1 MACTGCQLE
10 KLEFTFDDNKYDWC
24 SDHAQVIIEDMSTFY
39 WYKEGVYEH
48 SAYYTNFYTFLGT
61 LQTLPKS
68 TFLTELAK

>member
-1 MACTGCQLE
+1 MTKIIIFVLACTGCQLE

-48 SAYYTNFYTFLGT
+48 SAYYTNDGNKLVVGHRC
-61 LQTLPKS
+61 
-68 TFLTELAK
+68 E